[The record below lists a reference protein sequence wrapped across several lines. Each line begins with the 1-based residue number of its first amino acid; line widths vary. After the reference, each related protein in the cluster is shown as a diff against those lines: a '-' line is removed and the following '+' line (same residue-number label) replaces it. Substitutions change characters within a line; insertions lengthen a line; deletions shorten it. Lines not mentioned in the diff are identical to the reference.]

1 MVVAN
6 PREVPEYELN
16 PQELQV
22 RKADGISKVRA
33 LFASLSHGWC
43 FSLRVNMFLTKYY
56 SYQGIYQV
64 AKWNG
69 TKVSVKILD
78 KDLYKDSE
86 TMYVLLFS

>member
-22 RKADGISKVRA
+22 RKADGISKVRV
-33 LFASLSHGWC
+33 LPASISRKMLSNKLLHH
-43 FSLRVNMFLTKYY
+43 FSIF
-56 SYQGIYQV
+56 QGIYQV

-78 KDLYKDSE
+78 KDLYKDHE
-86 TMYVLLFS
+86 TMYVDSSIQ